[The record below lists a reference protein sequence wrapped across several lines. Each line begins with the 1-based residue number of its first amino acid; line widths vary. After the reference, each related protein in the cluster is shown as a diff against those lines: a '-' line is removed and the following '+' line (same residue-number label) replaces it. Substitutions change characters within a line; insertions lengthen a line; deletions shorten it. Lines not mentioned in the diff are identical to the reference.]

1 MLNEKPNNNFYWK
14 DKLQELESLPGEI
27 FNKEASWERLH
38 TRLQS
43 KPKNKKVIWYW
54 AAAAC
59 LLIAILSP
67 WFLSNKKQ
75 NDFVKNNSV
84 KNIIQSS
91 SPQLLPVANNKD
103 TLAYISSSLNEKKR
117 NVLLVENDKI
127 ISSFVH
133 KGLRP
138 EKVTVKKDTEELIK
152 TEINNN
158 AITPVDTRIN
168 IMAIVHEKKKLRV
181 VHINELGD
189 PVEELPVMA
198 HNSEIHSFQ
207 LRLANQEVYLNPSNA
222 SGKSGFNILP
232 IKNSPY

>member
-43 KPKNKKVIWYW
+43 KPKNKKLIWYW

-84 KNIIQSS
+84 KNIIHT
-91 SPQLLPVANNKD
+91 SPSQLLPVANKD
-103 TLAYISSSLNEKKR
+103 TLAHISSSLIEKKL
-117 NVLLVENDKI
+117 NVYFVEKDKI
-127 ISSFVH
+127 ISSFDR
-133 KGLRP
+133 KGLRSKIVAAKNDKAEFIKP
-138 EKVTVKKDTEELIK
+138 EI
-152 TEINNN
+152 INN

-207 LRLANQEVYLNPSNA
+207 LRLANQEVYVNPSTA
-222 SGKSGFNILP
+222 SGKTGFNILP